1 MSALDTGQKLL
12 FSASRNT
19 RWWLK
24 LINHQDSICYTL
36 ESLFLTSQKEHI
48 TVMGGTRQKKMTYPQ
63 DMALIISWRPETKM
77 MNWSISGEWLN
88 INCLFY
94 HFPWRSWHFG
104 CPKTWNYAYITINK
118 FHVKLIKIFV
128 CVLSQLNRVLYIHIN
143 ILLIIS

>member
-1 MSALDTGQKLL
+1 MPQGCAKWLKWTHNCDCRQTCKGMKITKCAKYTSRHVCITTGQKLL
-12 FSASRNT
+12 FSASRDT

-48 TVMGGTRQKKMTYPQ
+48 TVMGGTRQKKWPIPQ

-88 INCLFY
+88 INWLFY

-104 CPKTWNYAYITINK
+104 CPKTWNYA
-118 FHVKLIKIFV
+118 
-128 CVLSQLNRVLYIHIN
+128 
-143 ILLIIS
+143 